1 MLRTILFILLYLAAN
16 PLFAQNSIPTTQLTS
31 LEGVSHSTEDIFKTG
46 QPILLVFW
54 ATWCS
59 HTTTGL
65 TEIQDDY
72 FLDWVDDHNL
82 KVVAVATDDA
92 KTSTRVPLVANS
104 SGWEYEMYSDV
115 NGDFR
120 RAMGINNAP
129 YLILINA
136 KGEIIWQQNAY
147 FEGDAEIIDAK
158 LAKM

>member
-1 MLRTILFILLYLAAN
+1 MFRISLFILFSFASSQ
-16 PLFAQNSIPTTQLTS
+16 LFAQNAIPTTQLTS
-31 LEGVSHSTEDIFKTG
+31 LEGASHSTDDIFKTG

-72 FLDWVDDHNL
+72 FDDWVDDHNL

-104 SGWEYEMYSDV
+104 SGWDYEIYTDI

-129 YLILINA
+129 YLILINSL
-136 KGEIIWQQNAY
+136 GEIVWQQNAY

-158 LAKM
+158 LTKM

>member
-16 PLFAQNSIPTTQLTS
+16 TQFAQNSIPTTQLTS
-31 LEGVSHSTEDIFKTG
+31 LEGLSHSTEDIFKTG

-72 FLDWVDDHNL
+72 FVDWVDDHNL
-82 KVVAVATDDA
+82 KVVATDDA
-92 KTSTRVPLVANS
+92 KTSNSFPLVANS
-104 SGWEYEMYSDV
+104 SGWDYEMYSDI

-129 YLILINA
+129 YLILFNA
-136 KGEIIWQQNAY
+136 QGEIVWQQNAY
-147 FEGDAEIIDAK
+147 FEGDAEIINAK